1 MPDATLLDLAHAAM
15 HEAPDDDR
23 ARLAFHERIAE
34 AELCVLLEGDGP
46 QGPRPRVFRLEEGPF
61 VLAFDREDR
70 LAAFTEAPADFAAMP
85 GRLLVADL
93 AARGFGLGLNLGV
106 APSEYLMA
114 PEGVRWLAAVLATQ
128 PAPVTLRPKA
138 LHPPGALPDALFAA
152 LDRRLARMAGLA
164 REAIL
169 AGAEWDDGRRST
181 LVSVVGA
188 APGAEETLAVALGE
202 ALVFSGIEAGSFD
215 VVFLDPTS
223 PAAEAARRVGIVFSL
238 PEDDIAA
245 TAGQAPDP
253 GPPRLR

>member
-1 MPDATLLDLAHAAM
+1 
-15 HEAPDDDR
+15 
-23 ARLAFHERIAE
+23 
-34 AELCVLLEGDGP
+34 
-46 QGPRPRVFRLEEGPF
+46 
-61 VLAFDREDR
+61 
-70 LAAFTEAPADFAAMP
+70 
-85 GRLLVADL
+85 
-93 AARGFGLGLNLGV
+93 
-106 APSEYLMA
+106 
-114 PEGVRWLAAVLATQ
+114 
-128 PAPVTLRPKA
+128 
-138 LHPPGALPDALFAA
+138 
-152 LDRRLARMAGLA
+152 MAGLA